1 VIHVAILPD
10 TVMKSIS
17 LFLLLIVTVTSPLSA
32 QSSGRDTVVLR
43 VGSVI
48 DNAEVVYF
56 GLFPDISRPC
66 AATVLPN
73 DSGWTVVVQS
83 ESVEHVLSLSV
94 CEYEALAGF
103 LDVFE
108 AMGASEDPFP
118 VLEKELRNTSRVR
131 CFLRLMQKR
140 VISFSALQKPSGKS
154 CELVLR
160 DGTDVSGIP
169 LEATL
174 SSVALWTLPSAFN
187 VHDKDIAL
195 QRYRWSEVDSVS
207 GQWYTNSPQHGWLG
221 WLIATG
227 GISYLIS
234 ETQRDPWEG
243 RGGTGH
249 TAFSYPVNLL
259 FSGIVALL
267 PMLAVRSIFGEAHGY
282 AEVNEDNLDEIIE
295 TLQEARMYTISPP
308 EARSDLE
315 SDPEMELLP
324 ARTIADA
331 AADQSSPGAR
341 HFRAVPDLDAGISFL
356 FNIYDVRARPIG
368 TLPAVWIGK
377 EIPVLYEATSQPVLS
392 LLPRAALGLMH
403 AATGINLVLN
413 TGRVNMHLGMIHIWN
428 WDELGKYAHY
438 RLDYREKWE
447 AQFVDGDVSQ
457 AFSLTF
463 GFDVQ
468 LLRIRVLLEAHIPL
482 EETVAETYQYDEG
495 WGSEV
500 LTREHTPRSYPGISL
515 SLSYPVLW

>member
-1 VIHVAILPD
+1 
-10 TVMKSIS
+10 MKTRS
-17 LFLLLIVTVTSPLSA
+17 LFLLLIVTITASLSA
-32 QSSGRDTVVLR
+32 QDSERDTSVLR
-43 VGSVI
+43 VGNMI
-48 DNAEVVYF
+48 DNTEVVYF
-56 GLFPDISRPC
+56 GLFPDISRPYT
-66 AATVLPN
+66 ATVLQN
-73 DSGWTVVVQS
+73 DSGWTVIVHS

-118 VLEKELRNTSRVR
+118 VLRKELGDTSRVR

-140 VISFSALQKPSGKS
+140 IVSFSALQKPSGKS

-169 LEATL
+169 LEVTEA
-174 SSVALWTLPSAFN
+174 SVSLWTLPSTFN
-187 VHDKDIAL
+187 VHAVGTGL
-195 QRYRWSEVDSVS
+195 AQYRWSEVDSVS
-207 GQWYTNSPQHGWLG
+207 GQWYTNSPEHGWLG

-234 ETQRDPWEG
+234 ETQRDPWDG

-267 PMLAVRSIFGEAHGY
+267 PMLAVRSIFGEAHDY
-282 AEVNEDNLDEIIE
+282 AEVNEENLDDIIE

-315 SDPEMELLP
+315 SDSERELLRL
-324 ARTIADA
+324 RTVTDA
-331 AADQSSPGAR
+331 AAFQSGSNAGT
-341 HFRAVPDLDAGISFL
+341 FRAVPDLDAGISFL

-377 EIPVLYEATSQPVLS
+377 EIPVLYDATPRPVLS
-392 LLPRAALGLMH
+392 LLPRAVIGPLH
-403 AATGINLVLN
+403 AATGINLILN
-413 TGRVNMHLGMIHIWN
+413 TGRVNMHLGLIHIWN
-428 WDELGKYAHY
+428 WDELGEYSHS
-438 RLDYREKWE
+438 RSGWWEEWE
-447 AQFVDGDVSQ
+447 ARFVDGDGGRV
-457 AFSLTF
+457 AFLTF
-463 GFDVQ
+463 GFDF
-468 LLRIRVLLEAHIPL
+468 LLAHMRVLVETHIPL
-482 EETVAETYQYDEG
+482 QEAIIETYRYHEG
-495 WGSEV
+495 WTGDVKTRVSE
-500 LTREHTPRSYPGISL
+500 PRIYTGVSL
-515 SLSYPVLW
+515 SLSYPVFW